1 MKLTKIFYH
10 LTRQINTWA
19 WNEQRRNG
27 QTHEYALW
35 HICNISG
42 VLCVHNLASG
52 WRRPFCVFVWIE
64 INWIKVVNL
73 TPPHSA
79 IGPHSAAYPQ
89 EKVRNTQ
96 TRFHLIASNERHLN
110 RCEMIK
116 GFMMTLASYL
126 CRHRRCPFCLSF
138 NPFLH
143 RIASHRC
150 CYWVFKRKNRHSLR
164 SHGYTDTSFFL
175 LKHIIKIEKLKL
187 KMMIW
192 DAPSPI
198 LALFF
203 IPFVNLHFSHASI
216 PSLII

>member
-1 MKLTKIFYH
+1 M
-10 LTRQINTWA
+10 
-19 WNEQRRNG
+19 
-27 QTHEYALW
+27 
-35 HICNISG
+35 SG

-143 RIASHRC
+143 RIASLLLLSVQTEKQTFVSVT
-150 CYWVFKRKNRHSLR
+150 WV
-164 SHGYTDTSFFL
+164 Y
-175 LKHIIKIEKLKL
+175 
-187 KMMIW
+187 
-192 DAPSPI
+192 
-198 LALFF
+198 
-203 IPFVNLHFSHASI
+203 
-216 PSLII
+216 

>member
-35 HICNISG
+35 HICNMSG

-116 GFMMTLASYL
+116 GFMRTLASYL

-150 CYWVFKRKNRHSLR
+150 CYWVFKRKNRHSFR
-164 SHGYTDTSFFL
+164 SHGYTDTSFFNSNISL
-175 LKHIIKIEKLKL
+175 RSRNWSWRWWFVMHRHQFSLSSSFPLSICISV
-187 KMMIW
+187 M
-192 DAPSPI
+192 
-198 LALFF
+198 LAF
-203 IPFVNLHFSHASI
+203 HH
-216 PSLII
+216 